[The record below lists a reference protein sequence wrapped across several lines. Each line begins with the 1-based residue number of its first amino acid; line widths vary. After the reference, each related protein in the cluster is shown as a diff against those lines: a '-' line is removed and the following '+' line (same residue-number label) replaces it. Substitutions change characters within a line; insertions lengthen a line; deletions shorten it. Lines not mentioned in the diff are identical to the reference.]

1 MIAIITGDVVNS
13 KKVNPT
19 VWKEELKFILSEFG
33 ENSQDW
39 EIYRG
44 DEFQLEITNYKEAL
58 PAAFLIKSYL
68 KSKNISVR
76 LAIGIGD
83 KSFESNKILE
93 RNGSAYSFSGMLLER
108 IKKEKVT
115 LAVQSKNKEKD
126 ETINLM
132 LQLTNSLMDNWLSSS
147 AELVYLQLINQE
159 KSQKE
164 LGQILQISQAAISK
178 RTKRSHFELV
188 KKVNLY
194 YLKNYLLI

>member
-19 VWKEELKFILSEFG
+19 VWMEELKFILSEFG

-188 KKVNLY
+188 KKVNFY

>member
-19 VWKEELKFILSEFG
+19 VWMEELKFILSEFG